1 MKKSELYKQKVL
13 QYMDDVLSG
22 KRCAGELEK
31 LAVKR
36 QLDDL
41 ENATEKGFYFDEKKA
56 KLTLSFFTLLKHFK
70 GEKAGSEFELEGWQC
85 FIIWCIFGWMRKG
98 GVRRFNYAE
107 IEVARKNGKT
117 TLAGGIGDFMLLL
130 DGESGAEVYSAAVD
144 SGQARICWES
154 SKNMLENSP
163 ALSKHVKCYRG
174 SIVHEATAS
183 FYKPLS
189 KESGNKDGLNPH
201 CAICDER
208 HAWKTD
214 EMYNVIKSGMGARKQ
229 PLIFSITTAGFDM
242 TSPYYQSRAVMIDIL
257 KGVKVQD
264 NTFVIIFSPDKAD
277 DWKDSKTWEKANPNI
292 GISLSYEYMEKELED
307 AINKGS
313 TTEVNFKTKN
323 LNMWVDAPD
332 VWIPDEKVLRCDHG
346 TTDDDLIGQECYGGI
361 DLASHVDINSLALYF
376 PNLPHPTFRFYFWI
390 PEGKVLQKEDRVDYR
405 QWCRE
410 GWIKITPGD
419 VIDIDYFISDISEI
433 LKMYD
438 VRNLAFDPAKAY
450 HGVIQGLQKEG
461 FSEILDEFSQAMRNM
476 SEPTKKV
483 EADVTSGLIDLM
495 KNPVIRWMFRN
506 VVVYRDANDNIK
518 LDKKRSIEKIDGV
531 VTMANAYGGYMS
543 NDEDTYQYKGIG
555 FINLHS
561 V

>member
-1 MKKSELYKQKVL
+1 MKKSEIYKKKTL
-13 QYMDDVLSG
+13 QYIDDVMTG

-31 LAVKR
+31 LAVQR
-36 QLDDL
+36 HIDDL
-41 ENATEKGFYFDEKKA
+41 KYATEKGFYFDEKKA
-56 KLTLSFFTLLKHFK
+56 KLALSSFTLLKHFK
-70 GEKAGSEFELEGWQC
+70 GEKAGEEFELEGWQC
-85 FIIWCIFGWMRKG
+85 FIIWCVFGWMRKG

-117 TLAGGIGDFMLLL
+117 TLAGGIGNFMLLF
-130 DGESGAEVYSAAVD
+130 DGEAGAEIYSAAVD
-144 SGQARICWES
+144 KDQARICWDS
-154 SKNMLENSP
+154 SKKMLEGSP
-163 ALSKHVKCYRG
+163 VLSKHVKCYRAA
-174 SIVHEATAS
+174 IVHEKSAS
-183 FYKPLS
+183 FFKPLS

-214 EMYNVIKSGMGARKQ
+214 DMYNVIKSGMGARRQ

-242 TSPYYQSRAVMIDIL
+242 TSPYYKSRSVMVDVL
-257 KGVKVQD
+257 KGIKVQD
-264 NTFVIIFSPDKAD
+264 NTFVMIFAPDKDD
-277 DWKDSKTWEKANPNI
+277 DWRNPKTWEKANPNL

-332 VWIPDEKVLRCDHG
+332 VWIPDEKVMKCDHE
-346 TTDDDLIGQECYGGI
+346 TTIEDLVGQECYGGI

-376 PNLPHPTFRFYFWI
+376 PHLPVPAFLFYFWI

-405 QWCRE
+405 QWHRE
-410 GWIKITPGD
+410 NWVKITPGD
-419 VIDIDYFISDISEI
+419 VIDIDYLVSDLSEI
-433 LKMYD
+433 FQRFD
-438 VRNLAFDPAKAY
+438 VKNIAFDPAKAY
-450 HGVIQGLQKEG
+450 HGVIQGLQKG
-461 FSEILDEFSQAMRNM
+461 GYADILDEFGQSMTNM
-476 SEPTKKV
+476 SEPTKKI
-483 EADVTSGLIDLM
+483 EADVTSGAVDLM

-531 VTMANAYGGYMS
+531 VAMANAYGGYMS
-543 NDEDTYQYKGIG
+543 KSDDDTYEYKGIM
-555 FINLHS
+555 S
-561 V
+561 VKLF